1 MDAAY
6 YEQEML
12 EIGAQRYRSNNSE
25 THNGLLD
32 YASSKLLQRG
42 ITTVSTRIRSDIAIS
57 NNEGSGRT
65 AQWVLP
71 CSALDPDLLAY
82 IGLNVAF
89 TGVSAS
95 WDVRRITKAIGSAIE
110 MEIWASDLRGSNPK
124 LFDRIVKRA
133 TQKHSTYRYRKNAV
147 TATAAKEGYK
157 PQPWTDEEKLRTGGA
172 ILNSVLA
179 ASGVFEVY
187 EVSDGLKKTKK
198 LLGFTA
204 EASEL
209 LKEINEVQQWMLP
222 YFKPMAKRPNDWVH
236 YHAGCYD
243 NPKLSARV
251 PLVRTLDKSH
261 QKLVEAS
268 IRSGECKPVLDA
280 LNAIQS
286 VPLRI
291 NEAVLKQVE
300 ACYKLGLKVGKLP
313 SKEGISL
320 PKPPENWF
328 ELSKAEQ
335 TVWKRNKEKIILR
348 NRAIDA
354 ETANMAHDLATAKAY
369 YEMGDFYL
377 PHSLDFRGRVYPV
390 PIFNHQRAD
399 HIRALFEF
407 AKAMPLGESGVFW
420 LAVHTAN
427 CGDFPT
433 VPGGTDKI
441 SKQPFEKRY
450 QWALE
455 NSEMLAEI
463 GNNPEETR
471 DLWMAA
477 DKPFSFLAACVEWAG
492 YVREG
497 PSFPSRLPIALDGSN
512 SGLQHYSAALRDKTG
527 GQFVNL
533 TATPQPQDVYQAV
546 ADLVN
551 QMIATEQS
559 NDLAQAW
566 LKYGVTRKVVKRNV
580 MTFAYSSEQ
589 FGFKQQLIDDLMK
602 PLEDEVLAG
611 VRSEHP
617 FGSDNGRA
625 AAGYLAEKVW
635 IAVNQVVSKAA
646 EGMKFLQKC
655 AQLMAH
661 ESKPLIW
668 TTPVGFPV
676 VHKYE
681 EWDVKRVSMFLHD
694 RKVPVVE
701 ATTKDKVINGEVH
714 KHVVLN
720 LRTKPT
726 GRINKDKQ
734 KNAVAPNFIHSL
746 DAAHLM
752 LTVLRA
758 KEEGIQDFL
767 LIHDS
772 FSTHACNT
780 GLWSLIIR
788 DEFVKMYTQH
798 DVFGQFYTTVIE
810 QISEEHR
817 ERVPTPPAI
826 GDLDLSE
833 VLLSDYAFS

>member
-1 MDAAY
+1 MRSAED
-6 YEQEML
+6 QML
-12 EIGAQRYRSNNSE
+12 DIGAERYHKTNEQHRAS
-25 THNGLLD
+25 GILD
-32 YASSKLLQRG
+32 YASSKLLGRCLAL
-42 ITTVSTRIRSDIAIS
+42 VSARVAADVATS
-57 NNEGSGRT
+57 NNEGNGRT

-82 IGLNVAF
+82 VGLNVSF
-89 TGVSAS
+89 TGVSAG
-95 WDVRRITKAIGSAIE
+95 WDVRRISKSIGSAIE
-110 MEIWASDLRGSNPK
+110 MEIWASGLQATDPK

-133 TQKHSTYRYRKNAV
+133 TSRHTTYRYRKNAV
-147 TATAAKEGYK
+147 TATAAKEGYQ
-157 PQPWTDEEKLRTGGA
+157 PQPWTDEMKLRTGGA

-179 ASGVFEVY
+179 SSGIFEVY
-187 EVSDGLKKTKK
+187 EVSEGLKKTKK
-198 LLGFTA
+198 LLGFTP
-204 EASEL
+204 EASEQI
-209 LKEINEVQQWMLP
+209 KEINEVQQWMLP
-222 YFKPMAKRPNDWVH
+222 YFKPMAEQPRDWET
-236 YHAGCYD
+236 YHSGCYQ

-251 PLVRTLDKSH
+251 PLVRTLDRTH
-261 QKLVEAS
+261 QKRVEAS
-268 IRSGECKPVLDA
+268 IATGECKPVLEA

-286 VPLRI
+286 VPLRV
-291 NEAVLKQVE
+291 NEVVLGQVKRCWE
-300 ACYKLGLKVGKLP
+300 LGIKVGKLP
-313 SKEGISL
+313 SKDSIAL
-320 PKPPENWF
+320 PKVPDNWF
-328 ELSKAEQ
+328 QMTKEEQ
-335 TVWKRNKEKIILR
+335 KVWKRNKEKIILR

-354 ETANMAHDLATAKAY
+354 DAANMAHDLATAQSYA
-369 YEMGDFYL
+369 EMGDFYL

-407 AKAMPLGESGVFW
+407 ATAKPLGRDGVYW
-420 LAVHTAN
+420 LGIHLAN
-427 CGDFPT
+427 CGDF
-433 VPGGTDKI
+433 DKV
-441 SKQPFEKRY
+441 SKKAFVDRF
-450 QWALE
+450 QWTLD
-455 NSEMLAEI
+455 NSEMLCEI
-463 GNNPEETR
+463 AKDPDGTR
-471 DLWMAA
+471 ELWLAA
-477 DKPFSFLAACVEWAG
+477 DKPFSFLASCLEWNG
-492 YVREG
+492 YCQEG
-497 PSFPSRLPIALDGSN
+497 EGFKSRLPIALDGSN
-512 SGLQHYSAALRDKTG
+512 SGLQHYSAALRDEVG
-527 GQFVNL
+527 GTFVNL
-533 TATPQPQDVYQAV
+533 TSTPQPQDVYQAV

-551 QMIATEQS
+551 QMITKDQG

-589 FGFKQQLIDDLMK
+589 FGFKQQIIDDLMK

-611 VRSEHP
+611 HRAEHP

-661 ESKPLIW
+661 EAKPLEW

-694 RKVPVVE
+694 RKVPVIE
-701 ATTKDKVINGEVH
+701 ATTKDKVVDGEVL

-758 KEEGIQDFL
+758 KQEGINDFL

-788 DEFVKMYTQH
+788 DEFVKMYSQN
-798 DVFGQFYTTVIE
+798 DVFGSFYQSVLATIDPKH
-810 QISEEHR
+810 IDK
-817 ERVPTPPAI
+817 VPTPPSF
-826 GDLDLSE
+826 GNLDLSE